1 MVILNE
7 LGRALIIESL
17 TQPIPLRFHW
27 IMSGQQMDFTL
38 SEINYLEETVGPT
51 ITLIIADS
59 EVVVPASW
67 NILIVDRETYT
78 IDFVPVTATAAF
90 SHLAFVFSPDDC
102 KLITEEIRVGGW
114 VPKASCIYPAI
125 EKANALAHVITSGL
139 SHGKQIQRCVI
150 VGPNDLHRYVS
161 GCTVGDLL
169 G

>member
-1 MVILNE
+1 MIVLNE
-7 LGRALIIESL
+7 LNRPYIIESL

-38 SEINYLEETVGPT
+38 SEINYLEETQGPT

-59 EVVVPASW
+59 EVIVPASW

-78 IDFVPVTATAAF
+78 IDSVPVTATAAF
-90 SHLAFVFSPDDC
+90 NHLAFVFSPDDC

-125 EKANALAHVITSGL
+125 EKANAMVHVITPGT
-139 SHGKQIQRCVI
+139 SHGKPTQRGVI

-161 GCTVGDLL
+161 GKTVGDLI